1 MALMNKALMRTPA
14 NKGEESMTKE
24 SIVQA
29 IGVLV
34 FVATVAVAIAAF
46 FYELNTL

>member
-1 MALMNKALMRTPA
+1 
-14 NKGEESMTKE
+14 MTKE

-34 FVATVAVAIAAF
+34 FVATVAVTIAAV
-46 FYELNTL
+46 FYEINAF

>member
-1 MALMNKALMRTPA
+1 
-14 NKGEESMTKE
+14 MTKE

-34 FVATVAVAIAAF
+34 FVATVVVTIVAF
-46 FYELNTL
+46 FYELNAL